1 MTKLALIYH
10 ASLRTCKVTRLF
22 KILKSYVKMSGETT
36 KQYWCPSIFTNL
48 FEICPKDWRK
58 MSFWRGR
65 LWDAMTLQ
73 KYQNT
78 RDHGKLTLISGIRL
92 TSAALLVPLISSAVG
107 ASVLASTSDILLRF
121 VIILLEWR
129 KVDGQWCLSYTE
141 SFGLERQRIALR
153 WLADEEM
160 LLSCHWSRNFER

>member
-1 MTKLALIYH
+1 
-10 ASLRTCKVTRLF
+10 
-22 KILKSYVKMSGETT
+22 
-36 KQYWCPSIFTNL
+36 
-48 FEICPKDWRK
+48 

-73 KYQNT
+73 KSQNT

-121 VIILLEWR
+121 VIILLE
-129 KVDGQWCLSYTE
+129 
-141 SFGLERQRIALR
+141 
-153 WLADEEM
+153 
-160 LLSCHWSRNFER
+160 

>member
-1 MTKLALIYH
+1 
-10 ASLRTCKVTRLF
+10 
-22 KILKSYVKMSGETT
+22 
-36 KQYWCPSIFTNL
+36 
-48 FEICPKDWRK
+48 

-121 VIILLEWR
+121 VIILLE
-129 KVDGQWCLSYTE
+129 
-141 SFGLERQRIALR
+141 
-153 WLADEEM
+153 
-160 LLSCHWSRNFER
+160 